1 MSSSHSDDP
10 QFALQMRQAANDHEL
25 WKSARDVARSGH
37 GKAQEIV
44 AVCERIHRTTTAEAD
59 RLISLADGLPVSI
72 EGDASG
78 QLHLVGAHAT
88 NREAARSFISLAV
101 ADDYVPG
108 RRRTTAR
115 WKCS

>member
-10 QFALQMRQAANDHEL
+10 QFVLQMRQAANDHEL

-108 RRRTTAR
+108 RRRKTGR